1 MEDKVISALCSHKEQ
16 QVTWEKS
23 PAQIFWGE
31 IATCDHS
38 VQLYEN
44 DKVFLNTLESFAGAC
59 LISGD
64 SLMIIATAEHLAV
77 LEMRLVNQGFNMPF
91 LKSSCRYVGLDADV
105 TLGRFIVN
113 NQVNEKL
120 FMDCIGESIHQ
131 VEKNNGKVRAFG
143 EMVALLWQRGMKDA
157 TIALERLWNQ
167 LHHRKNFT
175 LFCAYPKN
183 IFSTELDTTV
193 HSIYDE
199 HDNVIDGAPRP
210 STEVYYRK
218 IA

>member
-1 MEDKVISALCSHKEQ
+1 MEDNVISEPCSHKAQ
-16 QVTWEKS
+16 PVTWEKS
-23 PAQIFWGE
+23 PAQVFWGE

-44 DKVFLNTLESFAGAC
+44 DKVFLNTLESFAGAG

-64 SLMIIATAEHLAV
+64 SIIIIATADHLSS

-91 LKSSCRYVGLDADV
+91 LKSSFRYMGLNADEV
-105 TLGRFIVN
+105 LNQFVVN
-113 NQVNEKL
+113 NQINETL
-120 FMDCIGESIHQ
+120 FMDCIGQSIHK

-143 EMVALLWQRGMKDA
+143 EMVALLWQRGLTET

-183 IFSTELDTTV
+183 IFSTDVNAGV
-193 HSIYDE
+193 HSIYHE
-199 HDNVIDGAPRP
+199 HHKVIDGSPRP
-210 STEVYYRK
+210 STEIYYRE